1 MTIFGFRPA
10 FWPTLITVPALVL
23 LLCLGT
29 WQVQRLFWKLDLI
42 EHMERGLAA
51 EPVALPPGKLDPH
64 EWMYRRVTLRGTFD
78 YANEFHMLAHSE
90 RGNFGYLI
98 IVPMKRADGQ
108 GHVLVRRG
116 WVPPEF
122 KAPETRAAGQVAG
135 EVTVTGV
142 VHVPGIR
149 GWMIPDTD
157 LKANLWYYADAQ
169 AMLAKAG
176 IQDAPLLFV
185 DVDATPPVPGGWPR
199 GGHARLNIPNNH
211 LAYAFTWYSA
221 AVVLAVIYVL
231 WHRRRQRNLL

>member
-1 MTIFGFRPA
+1 MTLFGFRPA
-10 FWPTLITVPALVL
+10 FWPTLITIPALVL
-23 LLCLGT
+23 LLSLGT
-29 WQVQRLFWKLDLI
+29 WQTKRLFWKLDLI
-42 EHMERGLAA
+42 ERMERGLAA
-51 EPVALPPGKLDPH
+51 EPVALPAGKLDPA
-64 EWMYRRVTLRGTFD
+64 EWSYRRVNVRGVFD
-78 YANEFHMLAHSE
+78 YAHEFHMLAHSE

-98 IVPMKRADGQ
+98 IVPLKRTDGP

-122 KAPETRAAGQVAG
+122 KPAETRLPGQVAG

-157 LKANLWYYADAQ
+157 TKANLWYYADARG
-169 AMLAKAG
+169 MLAQAG
-176 IQDAPLLFV
+176 IQDAPQFFI
-185 DVDATPPVPGGWPR
+185 DADAAPNPGGWPR
-199 GGHARLNIPNNH
+199 GGHARVSIPNNH

-231 WHRRRQRNLL
+231 WHRRRQRESA